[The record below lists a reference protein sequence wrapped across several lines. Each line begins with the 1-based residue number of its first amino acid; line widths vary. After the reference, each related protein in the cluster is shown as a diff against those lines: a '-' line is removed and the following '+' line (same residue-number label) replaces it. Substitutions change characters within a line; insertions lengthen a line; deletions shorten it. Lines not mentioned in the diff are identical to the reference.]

1 MHILSNFYISL
12 SFGNK
17 NSVICFCV
25 SSKTSYKIFT
35 LQSDKSPLYLSPK
48 KILLI
53 FYIAI
58 IPIIIGI
65 SIITNIDAV
74 VIYYK

>member
-1 MHILSNFYISL
+1 MHILSIFYISL
-12 SFGNK
+12 SFGIK
-17 NSVICFCV
+17 ISVIYFCV
-25 SSKTSYKIFT
+25 SSKTSYKTFT
-35 LQSDKSPLYLSPK
+35 LQSDISPLYLSQK